1 MKKTSKLMLVG
12 VLAVSFGFASQ
23 AKAQMKVGTIDM
35 QKVFTAYYKTRD
47 AEDKLKEAQRA
58 YKDELDQRM
67 DVYKKNLDTINKL
80 NDEMNKP
87 ELSGA
92 SKDQKAQERDTKIAE
107 TKGLEKEITDFRQ
120 TREKQIQDQLKRM
133 RDGIVD
139 EIMKVVN
146 DQVRTQNY
154 DLVFDKSGFSANNI
168 IPVVIYSKDTMDF
181 SEPVISKLNANR
193 PPPSAAAS
201 PVGRNSAVPAPTN
214 TPATMTKPGSFPTPH
229 KPR

>member
-1 MKKTSKLMLVG
+1 MKKSSLTIIGLLVMT
-12 VLAVSFGFASQ
+12 LGFASHAQ
-23 AKAQMKVGTIDM
+23 AQMKVGTIDM
-35 QKVFTAYYKTRD
+35 QKVFTAYYKTHD

-67 DVYKKNLDTINKL
+67 DAYKKNLDVINKL
-80 NDEMNKP
+80 NEEMNKP

-92 SKDQKAQERDTKIAE
+92 SKDQKAQERDSKISE
-107 TKGLEKEITDFRQ
+107 TKGLEKEISDFRT

-146 DQVRTQNY
+146 DQVKAANY
-154 DLVFDKSGFSANNI
+154 DLVFDRSGFSANNI
-168 IPVVIYSKDTMDF
+168 VPVLLYSRDNYDF
-181 SEPVISKLNANR
+181 SDPVITKLNSNR
-193 PPPSAAAS
+193 PAAS
-201 PVGRNSAVPAPTN
+201 ATPAPQKPAASTN
-214 TPATMTKPGSFPTPH
+214 TPATTVRPAGDLGK